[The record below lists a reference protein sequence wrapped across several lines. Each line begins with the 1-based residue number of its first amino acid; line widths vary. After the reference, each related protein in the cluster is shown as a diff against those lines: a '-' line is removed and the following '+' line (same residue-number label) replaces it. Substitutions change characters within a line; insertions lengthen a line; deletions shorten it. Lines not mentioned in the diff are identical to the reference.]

1 MSSDPTRHRWDLFEQ
16 AWGDRARAADADW
29 SRGLS
34 ADERMTIVDD
44 LFSTIRTARQG
55 DGEWASIDA
64 HAWAETRAE
73 RDRFVT
79 AFRRFDESRRGTGSP
94 PNTR

>member
-1 MSSDPTRHRWDLFEQ
+1 MSSDPTRHRLDLFEQ

-55 DGEWASIDA
+55 DGEWASSM
-64 HAWAETRAE
+64 
-73 RDRFVT
+73 
-79 AFRRFDESRRGTGSP
+79 RRPGRKRGRNATGS
-94 PNTR
+94 